1 MTDTKYI
8 HTTVTYKA
16 AALSLCTMLFQN
28 IFPANKVPA
37 LLPFTISYKASGALP
52 LVIMVSIP
60 CAAANAAALWEEPF
74 ILLEK
79 GAKTEVMEIGLG
91 ISILPELILKRV
103 PYRIVAKESN
113 IPAYRKTMPS
123 KNYKN
128 RK

>member
-1 MTDTKYI
+1 M
-8 HTTVTYKA
+8 
-16 AALSLCTMLFQN
+16 
-28 IFPANKVPA
+28 
-37 LLPFTISYKASGALP
+37 PFTISCKASGTFP
-52 LVIMVSIP
+52 LAITVSIP
-60 CAAANAAALWEEPF
+60 CAAANAAALCEEPF
-74 ILLEK
+74 MLLEK

-113 IPAYRKTMPS
+113 IPAYRKTIFSKTMPS